1 MSSTEASFVVVI
13 CHGSY
18 HTPKPYQPF
27 LTALEAQGIEA
38 YCPQL
43 PSSDLSK
50 MNIGDTSN
58 PDYDR
63 DPPPNGYPQPADD
76 AETLNEL
83 LSQLVLES
91 SKDVLLV
98 GHSSGAFTAS
108 MAAVPELQAKTR
120 KTKGASGG
128 IIGILNYSGFL
139 IPVGDS
145 VHGFFQP
152 KDGSEFVTPPYCQFH
167 VCLPSNP
174 AHDHRIPNK
183 HTSRCLSPQ
192 LTPP

>member
-1 MSSTEASFVVVI
+1 MSSTKASFVVVI

-18 HTPKPYQPF
+18 HIPKPYQPF

-76 AETLNEL
+76 AATLNEL
-83 LSQLVLES
+83 LSHLVLES
-91 SKDVLLV
+91 GKHALLV
-98 GHSSGAFTAS
+98 GHSMS
-108 MAAVPELQAKTR
+108 
-120 KTKGASGG
+120 
-128 IIGILNYSGFL
+128 IY
-139 IPVGDS
+139 
-145 VHGFFQP
+145 HG
-152 KDGSEFVTPPYCQFH
+152 
-167 VCLPSNP
+167 N
-174 AHDHRIPNK
+174 
-183 HTSRCLSPQ
+183 
-192 LTPP
+192 